1 MDYWAESMQDDF
13 YLVSNVGWLES
24 VKPREVIKIRNAKG
38 KLVWPKEDFDYLK
51 GKRRFKS
58 ELLPKNILIDHYF
71 NDDHIKIESLQ
82 IQISELDIKIQEMIN
97 ENSGEDGLLEDV
109 IEGEED
115 KQKITLK
122 SVNARLKEINQ
133 DPNFID
139 ENNKLKE
146 CAEFLK
152 KHTDLKN
159 KLKIAQ
165 SDLDTKL
172 EDKYPKLKEEEIKTL
187 VIENKWMNKLS
198 VLMQSELNQV
208 SQRLTFRIQEL
219 AERYETPLPKLV
231 QEVDNLKTKVEGHLK
246 KMGITWI

>member
-1 MDYWAESMQDDF
+1 MQ
-13 YLVSNVGWLES
+13 
-24 VKPREVIKIRNAKG
+24 I
-38 KLVWPKEDFDYLK
+38 
-51 GKRRFKS
+51 
-58 ELLPKNILIDHYF
+58 
-71 NDDHIKIESLQ
+71 
-82 IQISELDIKIQEMIN
+82 
-97 ENSGEDGLLEDV
+97 
-109 IEGEED
+109 
-115 KQKITLK
+115 
-122 SVNARLKEINQ
+122 
-133 DPNFID
+133 
-139 ENNKLKE
+139 
-146 CAEFLK
+146 LK

-231 QEVDNLKTKVEGHLK
+231 KEVDNLKTKVEGHLK